1 MILSDPLF
9 GGVEAWEYTICVCV
23 CIRKKQE
30 RNSTPYFTT
39 DVAVLY
45 IEIIYLNKKGLKLIP
60 ELCEIPE
67 QEMKE
72 NDKNNITNY
81 LINTIN
87 NHYITYN
94 SKDNQVFLQISNA
107 TIFSKCY
114 R

>member
-1 MILSDPLF
+1 L
-9 GGVEAWEYTICVCV
+9 VNNV
-23 CIRKKQE
+23 
-30 RNSTPYFTT
+30 
-39 DVAVLY
+39 
-45 IEIIYLNKKGLKLIP
+45 EIIDLNKRGLKHIP

-81 LINTIN
+81 FINTIT
-87 NHYITYN
+87 NHYITHN